1 MGLEI
6 LPKVLVFPGF
16 LFTAVMGLLYLWFHR
31 KLLARFQWRVGPPV
45 YQTFA
50 DFIKLFF
57 KETIIPAGCNRFVFI
72 SAPLLALA
80 SLIVASAIV
89 PTAGVQPLG
98 FTADLI
104 VLVYLLTLPA
114 AAMLIGGA
122 SSGNPFGG
130 VGAGRKATLL
140 ISYELGMIVSLL
152 SLAFGAG
159 SLRLGEIMRFSERIG
174 PLLCLPGAI
183 AFLLCIQA
191 KLGFIP
197 FDIPEAKTEIM
208 AGIYTEYS
216 GVLLGLFKL
225 SKAML
230 LFLLPSLM
238 VSLFFP
244 GPVTGVYLLDLFIH
258 LAKVAVVVLIISVL
272 VAANPRLRI
281 DQALKFYWVY
291 VLGLSALSFVLILYF
306 A

>member
-1 MGLEI
+1 MGPEI
-6 LPKVLVFPGF
+6 FFKVLVFPGF
-16 LFTAVMGLLYLWFHR
+16 FFAAVMGLLYLWLHR

-50 DFIKLFF
+50 DFVKLFF
-57 KETIIPAGCNRFVFI
+57 KETIIPAGCNKLAFV

-80 SLIVASAIV
+80 SLIAASVLIPIGGRGA
-89 PTAGVQPLG
+89 LE

-104 VLVYLLTLPA
+104 VLLYLLTLPA
-114 AAMLIGGA
+114 VALLIGGA

-140 ISYELGMIVSLL
+140 LSYELGLVVSLL

-159 SLRLGEIMRFSERIG
+159 SLRIGDLMRFSERVG

-183 AFLLCIQA
+183 AFLLCMQA
-191 KLGFIP
+191 KLGLLP

-208 AGIYTEYS
+208 AGVYTEYS
-216 GVLLGLFKL
+216 GVLLGLLKL

-230 LFLLPSLM
+230 LFLLPSFL

-244 GPVTGVYLLDLFIH
+244 GPVTGVYLFDTLLH
-258 LAKVAVVVLIISVL
+258 LAKVAVIVL
-272 VAANPRLRI
+272 VVSIIVAVNPRLRI
-281 DQALKFYWVY
+281 DQALRFFWVY
-291 VLGLSALSFVLILYF
+291 VLGLSALSFILIRF
-306 A
+306 AV